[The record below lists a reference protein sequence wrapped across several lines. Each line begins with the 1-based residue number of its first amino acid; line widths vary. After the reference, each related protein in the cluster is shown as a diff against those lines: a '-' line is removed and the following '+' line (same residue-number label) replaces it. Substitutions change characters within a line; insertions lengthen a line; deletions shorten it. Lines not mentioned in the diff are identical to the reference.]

1 MRTQHAHYGCGT
13 ALGVAVY
20 PGVPALEMLVVKEWQ
35 GEREEERQ
43 RSRILEERGGHGKG
57 LTGKSEDDEGVDVD

>member
-20 PGVPALEMLVVKEWQ
+20 PGVPALEMLVVKE
-35 GEREEERQ
+35 
-43 RSRILEERGGHGKG
+43 
-57 LTGKSEDDEGVDVD
+57 